1 MGQIARCYKRIDK
14 FMNIKKLS
22 SNINSNDVTA
32 NSTEIYRPTVHYG
45 GMRDRLPKMTKGEKA
60 AFYKMAFDDLLQLY
74 AGQDTITLY
83 GERGSKPRTTT
94 FAELEACKQIYT
106 EDRTEKF
113 WKVRNY
119 LNNSEQ
125 RFFSPSGSLVS
136 VKARSDSND
145 FGLYYIS
152 PEIRGNKKKY
162 RDCFNFRNRKD
173 KTGGK
178 LATAKLA
185 ILVFNGNCS
194 VNAMRVLDEEGPEAI
209 FNKIDVH
216 HLYGFKVGSTP
227 EEIEQNICENCKLE
241 SIQLLTK
248 EEHALFNRGISDTQ
262 PEITASKADFLSK
275 AADLFPNG
283 AVIQSYGN
291 RYGRIIDGLPE
302 RLELDS
308 KDGKAGKLEMIH
320 LEQISGCSF
329 YICKKDGTYYK
340 KCELEPQIE
349 NLAEEIVKKMSEPE
363 TAKPLMFE
371 KVGLNRPFLL
381 GDIYGVNLYGIY
393 HQERKG

>member
-1 MGQIARCYKRIDK
+1 MKNAKSYLI
-14 FMNIKKLS
+14 S
-22 SNINSNDVTA
+22 SQINSENVTA
-32 NSTEIYRPTVHYG
+32 NRTEIYRPTVHYS
-45 GMRDRLPKMTKGEKA
+45 GMQRKLPKMSKGEKT
-60 AFYKMAFDDLLQLY
+60 AFYKRAFDDLLQLY

-83 GERGSKPRTTT
+83 GEHGRKPRTMT

-125 RFFSPSGSLVS
+125 LFFSPSGLLVS
-136 VKARSDSND
+136 VKRNETNA
-145 FGLYYIS
+145 FGLYYIKQGFTG
-152 PEIRGNKKKY
+152 RKND
-162 RDCFNFRNRKD
+162 RDSFDFRNRKE
-173 KTGGK
+173 KTGGQ

-185 ILVFNGNCS
+185 ILVFNGKCS

-216 HLYGFKVGSTP
+216 HLHGFITGDTP
-227 EEIEQNICENCKLE
+227 QEIEQNIAENCKLE
-241 SIQLLTK
+241 NIQLLTK
-248 EEHALFNRGISDTQ
+248 AEHALFNRGINDTED
-262 PEITASKADFLSK
+262 EISASKADFLSK

-291 RYGRIIDGLPE
+291 RYGRITDGLPE
-302 RLELDS
+302 RLELDT
-308 KDGKAGKLEMIH
+308 KDGKAGKLEVIH

-329 YICKKDGTYYK
+329 YICKKDGTHYRK
-340 KCELEPQIE
+340 GELEPQIE
-349 NLAEEIVKKMSEPE
+349 NLAEKIIVKKMSEPE
-363 TAKPLMFE
+363 TAKTFMFE

-381 GDIYGVNLYGIY
+381 GDICGIDLYGVYR
-393 HQERKG
+393 QERKA